1 MLTNLVAIIS
11 HSESNGKAWFGT
23 SIAKSGRLWYSNG
36 AHHWGREGV
45 CFLMDRLILVLGGA
59 RSGKSTYAQKLAGEI
74 ATGSGRV
81 AYVATGVACD
91 DEMRARVE
99 QHQRSRPLEWATIEA
114 PTEVAQAIK
123 RVGEEYAV
131 MIVDCLTV
139 LITNWLADM
148 GQLEDSTE
156 SMVNLACQRSSRT
169 VRLGSPEPCSASG
182 ERETSPAL
190 GAAEGFAT
198 PEENSYGIELEKAV
212 LGRVGELVRAARGAR
227 AVVIVVSNEVGLGVV
242 PAFKAGRV
250 FRDLAGL
257 ANQFIAREADE
268 VYVMWA
274 GVPQKIK
281 GKHYG

>member
-1 MLTNLVAIIS
+1 M
-11 HSESNGKAWFGT
+11 GK
-23 SIAKSGRLWYSNG
+23 
-36 AHHWGREGV
+36 
-45 CFLMDRLILVLGGA
+45 LILVLGGA

-81 AYVATGVACD
+81 AYLATGVAFD

-99 QHQRSRPLEWATIEA
+99 QHQRSRPPEWATIEA

-123 RVGEEYAV
+123 KVGEEYAV

-148 GQLEDSTE
+148 GQLEDPTE
-156 SMVNLACQRSSRT
+156 SMV
-169 VRLGSPEPCSASG
+169 G
-182 ERETSPAL
+182 
-190 GAAEGFAT
+190 
-198 PEENSYGIELEKAV
+198 LEKAV
-212 LGRVGELVRAARGAR
+212 LGRVGELVRAAREVR
-227 AVVIVVSNEVGLGVV
+227 AAVIVVSNEVGLGIV

-257 ANQFIAREADE
+257 ANQFIAHEADE

-274 GVPQKIK
+274 GIPQKIK
-281 GKHYG
+281 GKRYG